1 MNNIKTSCTNIC
13 KFTISVQKLL
23 SMTRFRAEEVI
34 NILGKDFSDDKFDD
48 SEFADSDS
56 VIKGS

>member
-1 MNNIKTSCTNIC
+1 
-13 KFTISVQKLL
+13 
-23 SMTRFRAEEVI
+23 MTRFRAEEVI